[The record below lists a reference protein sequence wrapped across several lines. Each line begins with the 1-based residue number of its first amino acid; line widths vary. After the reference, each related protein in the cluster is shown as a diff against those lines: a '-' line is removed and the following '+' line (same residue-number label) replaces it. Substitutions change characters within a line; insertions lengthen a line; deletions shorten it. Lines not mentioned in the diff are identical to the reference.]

1 MHPSSEISPET
12 ANAVRA
18 ELELVLKSQA
28 FGRSERHS
36 RFLRFIC
43 ETTLNGD
50 ASKLN
55 EYLIAHTVF
64 DRGAEYS
71 SGEDS
76 VVRRQAYSL
85 RQKLK
90 EYYSEEGKND
100 PVRIELPTGRYVPT
114 FQFLPQSAATPPAKE
129 PELPNA
135 VQPQPLV
142 APTITSPAAI
152 PVVVVST
159 KPQWWKVLAMLM
171 ASV

>member
-12 ANAVRA
+12 ASAVRA

-55 EYLIAHTVF
+55 EYLIAHQVF
-64 DRGAEYS
+64 DRGADYS
-71 SGEDS
+71 PGEDS

-85 RQKLK
+85 RQKLQ
-90 EYYSEEGKND
+90 EYYAADGKNSS
-100 PVRIELPTGRYVPT
+100 VRIELPVGRYVPT
-114 FQFLPQSAATPPAKE
+114 FKFVEPAALLSP
-129 PELPNA
+129 
-135 VQPQPLV
+135 VV
-142 APTITSPAAI
+142 APAEIVEEPPRVA
-152 PVVVVST
+152 
-159 KPQWWKVLAMLM
+159 
-171 ASV
+171 